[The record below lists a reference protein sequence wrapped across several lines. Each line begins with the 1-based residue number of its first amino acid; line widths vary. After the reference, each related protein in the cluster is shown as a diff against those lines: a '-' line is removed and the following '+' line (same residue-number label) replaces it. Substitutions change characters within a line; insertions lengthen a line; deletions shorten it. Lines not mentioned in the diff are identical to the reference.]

1 MSERIALARQALRAA
16 MQLRRS
22 LSIPRE
28 APVNAFDVAQM
39 LGIDVRFLDTPS
51 LEGTFVRDPGPRI
64 LLPSTKHRPK
74 ARIAFSCAH
83 EIGHQQFDH
92 GTKAD
97 RYWEDGQRQ
106 EGFDPVEFLVNA
118 FAGHMLM
125 PRAAVLDGFARRGW
139 SAEKPT
145 ALQLFVVAGQI
156 GVGYETLL
164 THLNVVLEILPDGDR
179 EELQKVSPKA
189 IKSELVG
196 TTWAGPL
203 TIVDEAWKCV
213 PIDLEVGE
221 YFVAPRVVEAR
232 CGLITSCGDHGS
244 RLLFTAT
251 KSGVADLKIGG
262 ETIVLRVARQHYVG
276 PYSNR
281 YLADPDEH

>member
-1 MSERIALARQALRAA
+1 MSDRIALARQALRAA

-28 APVNAFDVAQM
+28 LAVNAFEIAQM
-39 LGIDVRFLDTPS
+39 LGIDVRFLDAPS
-51 LEGTFVRDPGPRI
+51 LEGMFVRDPGPRI
-64 LLPSTKHRPK
+64 LLPSMKHRPK

-106 EGFDPVEFLVNA
+106 EGFDPIEYLVNS
-118 FAGHMLM
+118 FAGHLLM
-125 PRAAVLDGFARRGW
+125 PRAAVLEAFSRRNW
-139 SAEKPT
+139 NAAKSVP
-145 ALQLFVVAGQI
+145 LQAFLIAGEL

-164 THLNVVLEILPDGDR
+164 THLQVVLAVLP
-179 EELQKVSPKA
+179 EAAKNELCRTSPKA
-189 IKSELVG
+189 IKSAIVG

-203 TIVDEAWKCV
+203 TIVDEAWKGAS
-213 PIDLEVGE
+213 IDLEIGE
-221 YFVAPRVVEAR
+221 FLVAPVESEVA
-232 CGLITSCGDHGS
+232 CALLTAPSAHDG
-244 RLLFTAT
+244 RLLFTAA
-251 KSGVADLKIGG
+251 KSGVADFKLGN
-262 ETIVLRVARQHYVG
+262 TTVLLRVARQHYVG

-281 YLADPDEH
+281 YMSDPDEH